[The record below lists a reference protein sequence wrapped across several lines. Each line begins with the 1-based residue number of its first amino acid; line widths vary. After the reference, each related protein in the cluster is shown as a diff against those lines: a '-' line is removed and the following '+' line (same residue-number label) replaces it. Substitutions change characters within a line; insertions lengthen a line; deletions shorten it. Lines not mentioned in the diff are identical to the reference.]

1 MNVAIVVAA
10 GRSSRM
16 KLGQSKQY
24 LPLLGKPV
32 LAHTLFA
39 FEKCSIIDEVILVVN
54 QDDMEFC
61 RNEVVGKYNFRKV
74 SKIVKGGKERQDSVY
89 NGLCLVSPLAE
100 TVLIHDGARP
110 FVTSKIIAE
119 AVSFLKDFD
128 GVVVGIPVK
137 DTIKVVEDD
146 IIKGT
151 SSREKLWMAQTPQ
164 VFALSV
170 LRKAYEKAKSDNF
183 YGTDDSV
190 LLERMGYKVKMV
202 TGSCENIKITT
213 QDDLAL
219 AGEILKKRGFIE

>member
-1 MNVAIVVAA
+1 MNVAIIVAA

-39 FEKCSIIDEVILVVN
+39 FEKCLIIDEVILVVN

-61 RNEVVGKYNFRKV
+61 RNEVVEKYNFRKV

-110 FVTSKIIAE
+110 LVTSKIIDE
-119 AVSFLKDFD
+119 AVLFLKDFD

-137 DTIKVVEDD
+137 DTIKVVEDS

-164 VFALSV
+164 VFVSSI

-190 LLERMGYKVKMV
+190 LLERMGYKVKIIM
-202 TGSCENIKITT
+202 GSCENIKITT

-219 AGEILKKRGFIE
+219 AGEILKKGDL